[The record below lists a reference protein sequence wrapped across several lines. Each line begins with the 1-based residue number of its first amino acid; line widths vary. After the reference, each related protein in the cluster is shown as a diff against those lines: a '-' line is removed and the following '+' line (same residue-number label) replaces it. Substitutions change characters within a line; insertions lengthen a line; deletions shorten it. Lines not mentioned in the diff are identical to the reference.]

1 MSHRSKYSLDAA
13 ELELR
18 TANLDN
24 IPILEG
30 SFVQGDAIDEGA
42 VGAKLV
48 FEANDIATGADEEG
62 KVMSRDLGV
71 LENDIA
77 GGICADGVFSFVKA
91 EVYAVGVY
99 SETD

>member
-1 MSHRSKYSLDAA
+1 MSHRGKYNLDAA
-13 ELELR
+13 KLKLR

-30 SFVQGDAIDEGA
+30 SFVQGGAIDEGA
-42 VGAKLV
+42 IGAKLV
-48 FEANDIATGADEEG
+48 FEANDISTGADEEG

-71 LENDIA
+71 LQNDIA
-77 GGICADGVFSFVKA
+77 GGVCTDGVFSFVEA
-91 EVYAVGVY
+91 EIYAVGVD

>member
-1 MSHRSKYSLDAA
+1 MSHRGKYSLDAA
-13 ELELR
+13 EFKLR

-30 SFVQGDAIDEGA
+30 SFVQGGAIDEGA

-48 FEANDIATGADEEG
+48 FEANDIGTGADEEG

-91 EVYAVGVY
+91 EVYAVGVD

>member
-1 MSHRSKYSLDAA
+1 MSHRGKYSLDAA

-30 SFVQGDAIDEGA
+30 SFIQGGAIDEGA
-42 VGAKLV
+42 VGAKLI
-48 FEANDIATGADEEG
+48 FEANGIGAGADEEG
-62 KVMSRDLGV
+62 KVVSRDLGV

-77 GGICADGVFSFVKA
+77 GGICADGVFSFVEA
-91 EVYAVGVY
+91 EVYAVGVD